1 MTLRG
6 WCRMKYEMVK
16 LSNVGKIITGN
27 TPSKKNS
34 GYYDDGNIPFIK
46 PNNFIRDSISNL
58 FESDEYLSISG
69 SEAARMVN
77 EGTVLVTCIGTI
89 GNVGI
94 ASKKICFNQQ
104 INAIEP
110 DNTKINSRYLA
121 YTILKYKKQLKA
133 IANAPVVPIINKTQF
148 SLFEIPLPPLET
160 QEKIVEVLDKAQAL
174 IDARKEQ
181 IRLMDELIQAQF
193 IEMFGDPVTNP
204 KGWKIKK
211 LVEIGSLER
220 GKSKHRPRNAPELL
234 CGKYPLVQT
243 GDIANAGLYIHNY
256 SQTYSELGLQQ
267 SKMWNKGTLCIT
279 IAANIAKT
287 SILGFDSC
295 FPDSI
300 VAFIPNS
307 NVESMYVQIWFRFLQ
322 KIIENNAP
330 ESAQKNINLKILR
343 DLDIPLPD
351 IYIQKKFCKVIDMIE
366 VERKRLNTSLT
377 ELENIYNSIMK
388 KSFGNIL

>member
-1 MTLRG
+1 
-6 WCRMKYEMVK
+6 MKYEMVK
-16 LSNVGKIITGN
+16 LSDVGKIITGN

-34 GYYDDGNIPFIK
+34 EYYDDGNIPFIK

-193 IEMFGDPVTNP
+193 IEMFGDPVINP
-204 KGWKIKK
+204 KGWKTGYIGDITEKTQYGTSKKANEIKGNYPIIRMNNITYSGGWDLRNIKYIDLNDNELDKYLVFKGDLLFNRTNSKELVGKTAIFREEVPMAFAGYLVK
-211 LVEIGSLER
+211 LRTNEKGNTEYISAYLNSIQ
-220 GKSKHRPRNAPELL
+220 GKSVLFNMAKSIV
-234 CGKYPLVQT
+234 G
-243 GDIANAGLYIHNY
+243 
-256 SQTYSELGLQQ
+256 
-267 SKMWNKGTLCIT
+267 M
-279 IAANIAKT
+279 ANINAEELKKIKINIPPV
-287 SILGFDSC
+287 SLQNDF
-295 FPDSI
+295 
-300 VAFIPNS
+300 AFI
-307 NVESMYVQIWFRFLQ
+307 VEN
-322 KIIENNAP
+322 IEN
-330 ESAQKNINLKILR
+330 QKRKLEQSLIEYELN
-343 DLDIPLPD
+343 
-351 IYIQKKFCKVIDMIE
+351 YKVIM
-366 VERKRLNTSLT
+366 
-377 ELENIYNSIMK
+377 NSI
-388 KSFGNIL
+388 F

>member
-1 MTLRG
+1 
-6 WCRMKYEMVK
+6 MKILK
-16 LSNVGKIITGN
+16 VG
-27 TPSKKNS
+27 
-34 GYYDDGNIPFIK
+34 DCFD
-46 PNNFIRDSISNL
+46 FIRNGKSIQQNGTHGYPITRIETIANGVIGLQTVGYSDITSLDGYEEYLLKYNDILMSHINSEKHLGKVAIFNDSIDVIHGMNL
-58 FESDEYLSISG
+58 LCM
-69 SEAARMVN
+69 RVN
-77 EGTVLVTCIGTI
+77 ESIVDGKYAYYYFKSNHFRMQLLNITKKSV
-89 GNVGI
+89 NQ
-94 ASKKICFNQQ
+94 ASFN
-104 INAIEP
+104 I
-110 DNTKINSRYLA
+110 TSL
-121 YTILKYKKQLKA
+121 KQLDF
-133 IANAPVVPIINKTQF
+133 IHYPI
-148 SLFEIPLPPLET
+148 ET
-160 QEKIVEVLDKAQAL
+160 QKKIVEVLDKAQAL